1 MKRQILFFILIFYCS
16 ASFSQILKG
25 RVVDEQNQPLPG
37 ANIYF
42 DGTQIATIADANGD
56 FTLQY
61 KTQIN
66 STLAIS
72 FIGYQTTYLTTF
84 NEKEPLKIVLKE
96 SVNSLKEVII
106 KKNRFSRKQML
117 KLFRE
122 QFLGTSKIAKKAK
135 ILNEDDLYFNYDEK
149 NRILKVA
156 SYQPLVI
163 DNVALDYTL
172 TYELVD
178 FYAKFLNLSIS
189 SAEVYES
196 FYLGTSRFEEVKT
209 NDKINKKRKES
220 YLGSQLHF
228 FRNLATNQW
237 NKENFLLFVG
247 AYQDNPENHFQV
259 TKENDFIKVK
269 VKKQQKPLSINNLV
283 AEFNVLYDKK
293 KQSRITFLTD
303 TFYIDQMGNNS
314 HIESILFSGAISK
327 QKVADLVPLNFKV
340 D

>member
-1 MKRQILFFILIFYCS
+1 MKYCYFFIFILYS
-16 ASFSQILKG
+16 TTNYAQLLKG

-42 DGTQIATIADANGD
+42 DGTQIATIADTNGD
-56 FTLQY
+56 FTLEY
-61 KTQIN
+61 KAKVN
-66 STLAIS
+66 SALAIS
-72 FIGYQTTYLTTF
+72 FIGYQTTYLTAF
-84 NEKEPLKIVLKE
+84 NENESLNIVLKE
-96 SVNSLKEVII
+96 AVNSLKEVVI
-106 KKNRFSRKQML
+106 KKSRFSRKQML

-122 QFLGTSKIAKKAK
+122 QFIGTSDVAKKAK
-135 ILNEDDLYFNYDEK
+135 ILNEEDLAFDYDEK
-149 NRILKVA
+149 KRILKVSA
-156 SYQPLVI
+156 YQPLVI
-163 DNVALDYTL
+163 DNVALGYTL

-178 FYAKFLNLSIS
+178 FYAKFLSLSIS
-189 SAEVYES
+189 STEVYES
-196 FYLGTSRFEEVKT
+196 FYLGTSRYEEVAT

-228 FRNLATNQW
+228 FRNLALNQW

-247 AYQDNPENHFQV
+247 SYQDNPDNHFQV
-259 TKENDFIKVK
+259 SKENDFIKVK

-293 KQSRITFLTD
+293 KQSKITFLTD